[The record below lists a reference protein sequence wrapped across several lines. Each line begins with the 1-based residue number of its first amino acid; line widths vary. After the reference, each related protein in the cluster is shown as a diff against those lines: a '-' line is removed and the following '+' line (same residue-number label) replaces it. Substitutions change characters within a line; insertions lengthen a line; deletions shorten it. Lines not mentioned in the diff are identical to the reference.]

1 MKVRESGMPDEK
13 MWNDFFAIDLI
24 LSEMQINGQVNDIV
38 EIGCGYGTFTI
49 PVSKQINGRLFAFDI
64 EKEMIDILEQK
75 IKNERINNIIP
86 EHRDVL
92 TKRTG
97 LANNS
102 IDYVMLFNILHHDT
116 PDEYFN
122 EAYRILK
129 PQGKIGIIHWRS
141 DISTPRGPGLSI
153 RPKPEQIL
161 NWIDKQMFS
170 VYKEPFI
177 IEPYHFGLI
186 LSKLSV

>member
-13 MWNDFFAIDLI
+13 MWNDFFDIDSI
-24 LSEMQINGQVNDIV
+24 LSEMQINNQVNDIA

-49 PVSKQINGRLFAFDI
+49 PAAKQINSRVFAFDI

-75 IKNERINNIIP
+75 IKNERIDNIIP

-92 TKRTG
+92 TKKTG
-97 LANNS
+97 LANS
-102 IDYVMLFNILHHDT
+102 SMDYVMLFNILHHDT
-116 PDEYFN
+116 PNEFFN

-153 RPKPEQIL
+153 RPKPDQIL
-161 NWIDKQMFS
+161 SWIDQRMFTIH
-170 VYKEPFI
+170 KEPFI